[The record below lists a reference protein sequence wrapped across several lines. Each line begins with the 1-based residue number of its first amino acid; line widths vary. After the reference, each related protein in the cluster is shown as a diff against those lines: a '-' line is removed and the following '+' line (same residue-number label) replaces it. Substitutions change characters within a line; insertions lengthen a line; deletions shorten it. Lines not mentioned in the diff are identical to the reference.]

1 MLLAGF
7 GFILSRTSFLGA
19 LSLSFLPPST
29 LLPTKSASHRSPPI
43 FDDPFSPSAARF
55 RSEITSKIQQ
65 DASVAGPLIRL
76 AFHDAAT
83 LERGRPNYDYISMNA
98 RSPVTTTTGGPNG
111 SIRYEMERRENR
123 AVGRPFKIVESL
135 WSSNND
141 YDDNGNS
148 FSTQF
153 SLADA
158 IALSGAAAVEATGG
172 PHIGIRM
179 GRKDVDTADA
189 EVLRVAVQKS
199 TPRSRVDRT
208 LPSAAL
214 DSDGLRLFFGRLGLS
229 EQEFVA
235 LCGSHGLGRHVSLLG
250 MSKPCLKNLT
260 RTCLEEAPVLLPFV
274 TSSVDT
280 FDNSYFSALL
290 QWNSNQVEL
299 GEVAFIPTDVALV
312 VDRGLRVHVERFA
325 RDQAMYFTSFARAYQ
340 KLVDST
346 AVTVKRY

>member
-55 RSEITSKIQQ
+55 RSEITSIIQQ

-83 LERGRPNYDYISMNA
+83 LERDL
-98 RSPVTTTTGGPNG
+98 TTTTGGPNG

-189 EVLRVAVQKS
+189 EVSRVVVQKS